1 LNREDAEK
9 ALGIIRKV
17 IQNTREDLV
26 AHNWGQIWM
35 IHSFFNLAACLV
47 GWYIESLGLP
57 VFWYLVPLGV
67 NGLINIIIVL
77 LLVKRDQGVRSYVE
91 WQIHGIWVTFI
102 IFTLAGAAVLQ
113 FSDAPPWLFGP
124 LFSLTTGIGFAMMGV
139 VFSRQFPAAVA
150 FLLVTLVSP
159 LLQQWPGTQWLL
171 IGAAWWYFL
180 FFPGL
185 AMYREK
191 RQRMRDESSAQIL

>member
-1 LNREDAEK
+1 LNREEAEK

-35 IHSFFNLAACLV
+35 IHAFTNAAGCLA
-47 GWYIESLGLP
+47 GWYAESRGLSL
-57 VFWYLVPLGV
+57 FWYLLPLAV
-67 NGLINIIIVL
+67 VALVDILIVL
-77 LLVKRDQGVRSYVE
+77 ALVKRDQGVRSYVE

-102 IFTLAGAAVLQ
+102 VFTLAGAAVLQ
-113 FSDAPPWLFGP
+113 ISGASPRLFGP
-124 LFSLTTGIGFAMMGV
+124 LFALTSGIGFAMMGV
-139 VFSRQFPAAVA
+139 VFSRQFPSAVA

-159 LLQQWPGTQWLL
+159 CLEEWPGLQWGL
-171 IGAAWWYFL
+171 IGAAWWGAM

-185 AMYREK
+185 SMYRE
-191 RQRMRDESSAQIL
+191 QRRRTRDEAAAQIL